1 VSEPAAAV
9 VTALA
14 SALVLGVSAVA
25 DQRSTKQVQT
35 RRALSPQIIVDLVRQ
50 PLWLIAV
57 GANIVGFALQVV
69 ALAFGSLALVQP
81 IVACDLMFSVLIG
94 RYVWRR
100 PSATPANMKLMLG
113 GVVATT
119 VGVAGFLAIGQ
130 PSGGS
135 TQAPSGILP
144 PLAIGIVVVTGGCLA
159 VAARNQ
165 TLGPLALALACGVNY
180 GVAAFLIKLVTS
192 EFGGGPGQVFTNWPI
207 YVLAVVGPA
216 GYILNQDAF
225 QQGTLLAPV
234 QAIISAAD
242 PVISIALGIGWL
254 GVVLRGG
261 PANIAGEVVSLLLLT
276 AGIVMTAYHNPSG
289 LPGSDGS
296 AGAPDRLA
304 GGGAGG
310 ENHGAFGKMLLPEH
324 HPQTGLLA
332 AQVLSALP
340 GAILGVPLGIVLFKA
355 VGGHQAASPSGLWV
369 AAAVLGTLLAVA
381 GLTTVPALIGA
392 RTPAPQILQSETA

>member
-1 VSEPAAAV
+1 MSEPAAAV

-14 SALVLGVSAVA
+14 SALVLGISAVA

-35 RRALSPQIIVDLVRQ
+35 RRALSPRIIADLVHQ

-57 GANIVGFALQVV
+57 GANLAGFALQVV

-81 IVACDLMFSVLIG
+81 IVALDLMFSVLIG

-100 PSATPANMKLMLG
+100 PNAPAANMKLMLG

-130 PSGGS
+130 PSAGTTEAQLS
-135 TQAPSGILP
+135 ILP

-159 VAARNQ
+159 VAARNR
-165 TLGPLALALACGVNY
+165 TLRPLALALACGVNY

-192 EFGGGPGQVFTNWPI
+192 EFGGGPAQVFTNWPI

-216 GYILNQDAF
+216 GYILNQNAY

-242 PVISIALGIGWL
+242 PIISIALGIGWL
-254 GVVLRGG
+254 EVRLRGG
-261 PANIAGEVVSLLLLT
+261 PLATAGEVISLLLLT
-276 AGIVMTAYHNPSG
+276 GGIVMTAYHEPTDLPAVPSPVQ
-289 LPGSDGS
+289 PG
-296 AGAPDRLA
+296 
-304 GGGAGG
+304 
-310 ENHGAFGKMLLPEH
+310 
-324 HPQTGLLA
+324 
-332 AQVLSALP
+332 
-340 GAILGVPLGIVLFKA
+340 
-355 VGGHQAASPSGLWV
+355 
-369 AAAVLGTLLAVA
+369 
-381 GLTTVPALIGA
+381 
-392 RTPAPQILQSETA
+392 

>member
-14 SALVLGVSAVA
+14 SALVLGISAVA

-35 RRALSPQIIVDLVRQ
+35 RRALSPRIIVDLVRQ

-57 GANIVGFALQVV
+57 GANLVGFALQVV
-69 ALAFGSLALVQP
+69 ALDFGSLALVQP
-81 IVACDLMFSVLIG
+81 IVALDLMFSVLIG

-100 PSATPANMKLMLG
+100 PNLKPPRVKLILA

-119 VGVAGFLAIGQ
+119 AGVAGFLAIGQ
-130 PSGGS
+130 PSAGR
-135 TQAPSGILP
+135 TQARLGILP

-159 VAARNQ
+159 VAARNR
-165 TLGPLALALACGVNY
+165 TLRPLALALACGVNY

-192 EFGGGPGQVFTNWPI
+192 EFGGGAAQVFTNWPI

-216 GYILNQDAF
+216 GYILNQNAF

-254 GVVLRGG
+254 AVRLRGG
-261 PANIAGEVVSLLLLT
+261 PAGIAGEVVSLLLLT
-276 AGIVMTAYHNPSG
+276 AGIVMTAYHMPSD
-289 LPGSDGS
+289 LPGSNGS
-296 AGAPDRLA
+296 VGVSARLA

-310 ENHGAFGKMLLPEH
+310 NVE
-324 HPQTGLLA
+324 
-332 AQVLSALP
+332 
-340 GAILGVPLGIVLFKA
+340 
-355 VGGHQAASPSGLWV
+355 
-369 AAAVLGTLLAVA
+369 
-381 GLTTVPALIGA
+381 
-392 RTPAPQILQSETA
+392 

>member
-35 RRALSPQIIVDLVRQ
+35 RRALSPRIIVDLVRQ

-57 GANIVGFALQVV
+57 GANLVGFALQVA

-94 RYVWRR
+94 RFLWRR
-100 PSATPANMKLMLG
+100 PNVTPPNMKLMLT
-113 GVVATT
+113 GVAATT

-159 VAARNQ
+159 VAARNR

-192 EFGGGPGQVFTNWPI
+192 EFGGGPAQVFTNWPI

-242 PVISIALGIGWL
+242 PIISIALGIAWL
-254 GVVLRGG
+254 AVRLRGG
-261 PANIAGEVVSLLLLT
+261 PLAITGEVVSLLLLT
-276 AGIVMTAYHNPSG
+276 AGIIMTAYHVQSD
-289 LPGSDGS
+289 LPGADGS
-296 AGAPDRLA
+296 AGASPRLA

-310 ENHGAFGKMLLPEH
+310 ENHGAFGKMPLPEH
-324 HPQTGLLA
+324 HPQT
-332 AQVLSALP
+332 
-340 GAILGVPLGIVLFKA
+340 VPVE
-355 VGGHQAASPSGLWV
+355 HRSCNRSPSS
-369 AAAVLGTLLAVA
+369 
-381 GLTTVPALIGA
+381 LTALRRPALA
-392 RTPAPQILQSETA
+392 APQILQSETA